1 MKLAVKVTPGASRSE
16 IIGWE
21 QDPHAG
27 RVLKLRIAAPP
38 VDGKANKEVA
48 AFLAKRLGVAKSSI
62 ELLHGDSSRVKL
74 LNIPDAAAERLPQE

>member
-1 MKLAVKVTPGASRSE
+1 MKLTVKVTPGASRSE

-48 AFLAKRLGVAKSSI
+48 AFLAKRLGVPKSSI

-74 LNIPDAAAERLPQE
+74 LNIPDAAAGQLPQE

>member
-48 AFLAKRLGVAKSSI
+48 AFLAKRLGVPKSSI

-74 LNIPDAAAERLPQE
+74 LNIPDAAAGQLPQE

>member
-21 QDPHAG
+21 EDPHAG

-38 VDGKANKEVA
+38 VEGKANKEVA
-48 AFLAKRLGVAKSSI
+48 AFLAKKLGVPKSAVT
-62 ELLHGDSSRVKL
+62 LLHGDSSRVKL
-74 LNIPDAAAERLPQE
+74 LQIPDAAAETLRGW

>member
-48 AFLAKRLGVAKSSI
+48 AFLAKRLGVPKSSI
-62 ELLHGDSSRVKL
+62 ELLHGDSSRMKL
-74 LNIPDAAAERLPQE
+74 LNIPDAAAGQLPQE

>member
-48 AFLAKRLGVAKSSI
+48 TFLAKRLGVPKSSI

>member
-48 AFLAKRLGVAKSSI
+48 AFLAKRLGVPKSSI

-74 LNIPDAAAERLPQE
+74 LNIPDAAAGPLPQE

>member
-48 AFLAKRLGVAKSSI
+48 AFLAKRLGVPKSSI

>member
-48 AFLAKRLGVAKSSI
+48 AFLAKRLGVPKSSI

-74 LNIPDAAAERLPQE
+74 INIPDAAAGQLPQE